1 MKQTFLLLFPI
12 WEKWGLILDHY
23 LMNVTQLANLACPQ
37 ILSSIIWILKLG
49 VVWSALIH
57 LSYNLPQ
64 AKNKIKP
71 WYQFGNIL
79 LGIKK
84 NTGEGLLILVNL
96 AVNLVTVVL
105 IFFFFTEDWRQRGK
119 ISLLKGVF
127 FNKPSCWQIKW
138 QASLSPADSLAGSLL
153 TCALGQ
159 TDWFN
164 WQSCLKT
171 CRGIDAEWII
181 SSAIFSSL
189 NAAMQPKALK
199 TVLFIVEINRPS
211 DYFHFIF

>member
-23 LMNVTQLANLACPQ
+23 LMNVTQLTNLASPE
-37 ILSSIIWILKLG
+37 ILSSIMYLQLNFKIWGSLFCINIIYLKL
-49 VVWSALIH
+49 
-57 LSYNLPQ
+57 
-64 AKNKIKP
+64 KIKP

-79 LGIKK
+79 LAIKK
-84 NTGEGLLILVNL
+84 NTGKVSLILVNV

-105 IFFFFTEDWRQRGK
+105 IFFIEAWRQRGK

-138 QASLSPADSLAGSLL
+138 QAPFSPADSLAGSLL

-181 SSAIFSSL
+181 SFSNIQQFECS
-189 NAAMQPKALK
+189 NATK
-199 TVLFIVEINRPS
+199 S
-211 DYFHFIF
+211 S

>member
-1 MKQTFLLLFPI
+1 MSLSWPVWPVLKSYPLFCT
-12 WEKWGLILDHY
+12 H
-23 LMNVTQLANLACPQ
+23 N
-37 ILSSIIWILKLG
+37 WILKLG
-49 VVWSALIH
+49 VVYSALIH

-64 AKNKIKP
+64 AKNKVKP
-71 WYQFGNIL
+71 WHQFGNIL
-79 LGIKK
+79 LAIQKI
-84 NTGEGLLILVNL
+84 TGEGSLILVNL
-96 AVNLVTVVL
+96 AINLVTVVL
-105 IFFFFTEDWRQRGK
+105 IFFFIEAWRQRGK

-138 QASLSPADSLAGSLL
+138 QAPLSPADSLAGSLL

-181 SSAIFSSL
+181 SFSNIQQFECS
-189 NAAMQPKALK
+189 NATK
-199 TVLFIVEINRPS
+199 S
-211 DYFHFIF
+211 S

>member
-105 IFFFFTEDWRQRGK
+105 ISFFFYRRLKAKRKNKSFKRGFLQQT
-119 ISLLKGVF
+119 IM
-127 FNKPSCWQIKW
+127 
-138 QASLSPADSLAGSLL
+138 L
-153 TCALGQ
+153 T
-159 TDWFN
+159 N
-164 WQSCLKT
+164 
-171 CRGIDAEWII
+171 
-181 SSAIFSSL
+181 
-189 NAAMQPKALK
+189 
-199 TVLFIVEINRPS
+199 
-211 DYFHFIF
+211 

>member
-1 MKQTFLLLFPI
+1 MTPV
-12 WEKWGLILDHY
+12 WEYSTCNSKNYWGRFV
-23 LMNVTQLANLACPQ
+23 NPGQLGNKFSDCC
-37 ILSSIIWILKLG
+37 
-49 VVWSALIH
+49 
-57 LSYNLPQ
+57 SY
-64 AKNKIKP
+64 
-71 WYQFGNIL
+71 
-79 LGIKK
+79 
-84 NTGEGLLILVNL
+84 
-96 AVNLVTVVL
+96 
-105 IFFFFTEDWRQRGK
+105 FFFFIEAWRQRGK

-138 QASLSPADSLAGSLL
+138 QAPLSPADSLAGSLL